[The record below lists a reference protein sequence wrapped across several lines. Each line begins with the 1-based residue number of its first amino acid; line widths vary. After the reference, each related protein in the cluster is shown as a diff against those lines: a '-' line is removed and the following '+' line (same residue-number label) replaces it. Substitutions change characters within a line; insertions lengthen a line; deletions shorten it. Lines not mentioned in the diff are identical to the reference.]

1 LSAELGPRH
10 SEVRRLRA
18 LLRDRHARAEEHA
31 FVVEGPRGV
40 ASAFD
45 RDADL
50 ETIYLGYRAG
60 PAFAPLVAQARERGI
75 RVAELK
81 EGVLEKVGATRT
93 PQPVLAVVRTPH
105 RSLAD
110 LGPDGPVVVAV
121 GVSDPGNVGTI
132 VRCAEAAGAGGV
144 VTCANSVDVHNP
156 KAVRS
161 SAGAIF
167 AVTVV
172 EADDPV
178 EVLQQLSD
186 RGPRIGTR
194 PSGAAHYESVDLS
207 RPCSLVLGNE
217 AHGLPDAVRACLD
230 GETTIPMAEEAE
242 SLNVAM
248 AATVLLFESARQR
261 RLTPAPRP

>member
-1 LSAELGPRH
+1 
-10 SEVRRLRA
+10 
-18 LLRDRHARAEEHA
+18 
-31 FVVEGPRGV
+31 
-40 ASAFD
+40 
-45 RDADL
+45 
-50 ETIYLGYRAG
+50 
-60 PAFAPLVAQARERGI
+60 
-75 RVAELK
+75 
-81 EGVLEKVGATRT
+81 
-93 PQPVLAVVRTPH
+93 VLAVVGSHR
-105 RSLAD
+105 RSLAE
-110 LGPDGPVVVAV
+110 LAPDGPVVVAV
-121 GVSDPGNVGTI
+121 GMSDPGNLGTI

-144 VTCANSVDVHNP
+144 VTSANSVDVHNP
-156 KAVRS
+156 KVVRS

-178 EVLQQLSD
+178 EVLEQLAD

-217 AHGLPDAVRACLD
+217 AHGLPDAVRDCLD
-230 GETTIPMAEEAE
+230 AEITIPMAQGAE

-261 RLTPAPRP
+261 RHARTTA